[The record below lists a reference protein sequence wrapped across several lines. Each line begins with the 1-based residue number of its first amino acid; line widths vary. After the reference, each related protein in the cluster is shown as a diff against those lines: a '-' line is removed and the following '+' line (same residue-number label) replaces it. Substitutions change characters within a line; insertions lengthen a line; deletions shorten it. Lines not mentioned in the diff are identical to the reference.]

1 MDRVEVADARNQFDE
16 MIERAS
22 QGERI
27 DIVDQGRPIV
37 RMGPAERPHKSI
49 DVQALRALS
58 ATMPVQT
65 ETAADLIR
73 RMRDEKY

>member
-1 MDRVEVADARNQFDE
+1 MDRVEVADARNQFDK

-37 RMGPAERPHKSI
+37 RMGPAERLRKRI
-49 DVQALRALS
+49 DVDALRALA
-58 ATMPVQT
+58 ATMPIQT
-65 ETAADLIR
+65 ESAADLIR
-73 RMRDEKY
+73 RMRDDKY